1 MRTLTDFAEDL
12 VALGLDSHD
21 TGKVSTYVHQ
31 HLAEA
36 ITAYIINPDAAVD
49 LAGALAGFVGD
60 EPFACLTAAAKLAA
74 TRERAIDD
82 IVEKVLYR
90 MDCILDSDPLFPCP
104 AE

>member
-21 TGKVSTYVHQ
+21 AGKVSTYVSQ
-31 HLAEA
+31 HLPEA
-36 ITAYIINPDAAVD
+36 IAAYISNPDAAVD
-49 LAGALAGFVGD
+49 LAGAIASFTGD
-60 EPFACLTAAAKLAA
+60 EPFTCLTAAARLAS

-104 AE
+104 TE